1 MMYQIC
7 RFVLKVK
14 ILKCALDDRSNL
26 RKELNGKKKMDSYH
40 IYSSKRHRLI
50 MSNILKID
58 E

>member
-1 MMYQIC
+1 MYQIC